1 MRPITELTSRY
12 RLESLIAAGGMGEVW
27 RAVDQALDRLVAVKL
42 LRPEYAH
49 DPVILARFHAE
60 AHYVGQ
66 LSDPGIAQVYD
77 YAGAGPASP
86 AYLVME
92 LVDGPSLATLLAT
105 GPLPPGRTADVLAQA
120 AQALHTAHRSGVVHR
135 DIKPGNLLIAA
146 DGRVKVTDFGIAS
159 SPRAASLTSTG
170 ALLGTMGYLAPERV
184 SGQSATPA
192 SDLYALGVV
201 GYECLTGRPPFQ
213 GEPLQVALAH
223 RDQPF
228 PALPGWCLRS
238 PAGVALAR
246 LIMDMTAKDPLARP
260 GSAAAVAAR
269 AGQIRDGVLPAT
281 AWTGRAAQ
289 TRGDAPAG
297 SGPRDVRRPAGR
309 VPAGRV
315 PAGPVPGRGLPGDR
329 MPGRGLAG
337 DRMPGPGLAE
347 AEPGT
352 LAGAGPDRFPHRRG
366 LLAGILALAALVAGV
381 VAWQL
386 TGLHLPQPAA
396 APAASSPAMRPAA
409 ARTVRVT
416 AALVGQPVSAVQRA
430 LRARGLRVQVL
441 ARPDRLA
448 APGTVLRISPTGRL
462 AAGHLVLLTVA
473 VGPAAPPSSAPS
485 SQAGS
490 SPSGTAAPGSVP
502 PGRAKHG
509 KGPPSGHGGSG

>member
-27 RAVDQALDRLVAVKL
+27 RAVDQALDRPVAVKL

-281 AWTGRAAQ
+281 AW
-289 TRGDAPAG
+289 
-297 SGPRDVRRPAGR
+297 
-309 VPAGRV
+309 RV

>member
-27 RAVDQALDRLVAVKL
+27 RAVDQALDRPVAVKL
-42 LRPEYAH
+42 LRPEYVH

-92 LVDGPSLATLLAT
+92 LVDGPSLAALLET
-105 GPLPPGRTADVLAQA
+105 GPLSPRRTADVLAQA
-120 AQALHTAHRSGVVHR
+120 ARALHAAHRSGVVHR

-159 SPRAASLTSTG
+159 SPRAASLTNTG
-170 ALLGTMGYLAPERV
+170 TLLGTMGYLAPERV

-201 GYECLTGRPPFQ
+201 GYECLTGQPPFQ

-228 PALPGWCLRS
+228 PALPGWCLGS
-238 PAGVALAR
+238 PAGLALAR
-246 LIMDMTAKDPLARP
+246 LIMDMTAKDPALRP
-260 GSAAAVAAR
+260 GSAAEVAAR
-269 AGQIRDGVLPAT
+269 AARIRDGVLPA
-281 AWTGRAAQ
+281 AQPGRAPQ

-297 SGPRDVRRPAGR
+297 SGPQDER
-309 VPAGRV
+309 
-315 PAGPVPGRGLPGDR
+315 LPGDR
-329 MPGRGLAG
+329 VPG
-337 DRMPGPGLAE
+337 DRVPGDVAPGWGPARG
-347 AEPGT
+347 EPGMPAGPEPGIP
-352 LAGAGPDRFPHRRG
+352 AGAGPERSPQRRG
-366 LLAGILALAALVAGV
+366 LLARILALAALVAGV
-381 VAWQL
+381 VIWQL
-386 TGLHLPQPAA
+386 TALHPPQRAA
-396 APAASSPAMRPAA
+396 APAASSTAVRPAA

-416 AALVGQPVSAVQRA
+416 AALAGQPVSAVQRA
-430 LRARGLRVQVL
+430 LRAHRLRVQIQ
-441 ARPDRLA
+441 AQPDPQA
-448 APGTVLRISPTGRL
+448 APGTVLRVSPTGRL
-462 AAGHLVLLTVA
+462 ASGHLVLLTVA
-473 VGPAAPPSSAPS
+473 VRPPAAPSSAPS
-485 SQAGS
+485 SQAGPT
-490 SPSGTAAPGSVP
+490 PSGPAAAGNVS
-502 PGRAKHG
+502 PGRAKHA
-509 KGPPSGHGGSG
+509 KGPPPGHSTHG